1 MSNSHDLQ
9 PFSDELMCFIVDLAE
24 EGERALVI
32 GGAARIDVVLERLLK
47 AVLKPHPGGDDNLFD
62 PDRPLGSFSAKI
74 SLAWRMGLLDA
85 ETEKSLQMIRKIR
98 NDFAH
103 AETRISLSDSAV
115 KSRIRELTAC
125 ARQAATG
132 FDGLVTGIAETIG
145 SKNNELRASFC
156 MCLAIV
162 GNVIERCATKNRPI
176 KVSQAVMNCTRG
188 DRAGRGR

>member
-1 MSNSHDLQ
+1 MNNSNDLQ
-9 PFSDELMCFIVDLAE
+9 PYSDELMCFIVDLAE

-115 KSRIRELTAC
+115 KSRIRELAAC
-125 ARQAATG
+125 ARHAATG
-132 FDGLVTGIAETIG
+132 FDELVKSTSETVG
-145 SKNNELRASFC
+145 SELSASFC

-162 GNVIERCATKNRPI
+162 GNVIERCTRKNGPI
-176 KVSQAVMNCTRG
+176 KVSQAVMNCARG
-188 DRAGRGR
+188 VRAR